1 MIEML
6 SAETETWK
14 NTAEETIND
23 QIKQDEE
30 TYNALKTAWLEKG
43 SWPWGVHVFRRI
55 YCTTG
60 VMAPGLEGM
69 L

>member
-1 MIEML
+1 MELRNPMIEML

-30 TYNALKTAWLEKG
+30 T
-43 SWPWGVHVFRRI
+43 
-55 YCTTG
+55 
-60 VMAPGLEGM
+60 
-69 L
+69 